1 MLTRDPSAEA
11 RQSSSSEDGVKPRIQ
26 SVGRA
31 LNLLNVIATSPHGLT
46 AQELSRAAGLGRA
59 TTYHLLQS
67 LAAMGYV
74 VVGSERRYRVGVAVA
89 PLLAAF
95 ERHVMPEDL
104 LPRARAL
111 ASRTGETAYV
121 AARQDVNLVLLC
133 SVPGHHQVAV
143 APSPIG
149 PITEGHAR
157 GSGKLLLAFASEEAR
172 ERYLAAHPL
181 TRITRRT
188 ITDREELLAEF
199 ERIRQLGY
207 ATDEEEYHEGVCC
220 VAAPL
225 GGPTAPHALVLSA
238 PKQRYLEHREE
249 YVQEL
254 LEAAGQPRFSPAV
267 GAI

>member
-1 MLTRDPSAEA
+1 MERRDTHHGTGG
-11 RQSSSSEDGVKPRIQ
+11 DGVGVGLGNSGKARIQ

-31 LNLLNVIATSPHGLT
+31 LALLNAISMSPNGLT
-46 AQELSRAAGLGRA
+46 AQELSRAVGLGRA

-67 LAAMGYV
+67 LASMGYV
-74 VVGSERRYRVGVAVA
+74 VVGSERRYRVGLGVT

-104 LPRARAL
+104 LPRARSL

-133 SVPGHHQVAV
+133 AVQGHHQVAV

-149 PITEGHAR
+149 PIDEGHAR
-157 GSGKLLLAFASEEAR
+157 GSGKLLLAFAPEDAR

-181 TRITRRT
+181 TRITRHT
-188 ITDREELLAEF
+188 ITDRKQLLAEF
-199 ERIRQLGY
+199 EQIRKRGY
-207 ATDEEEYHEGVCC
+207 ASDEEEYHEGVCC
-220 VAAPL
+220 LAAPL
-225 GGPTAPHALVLSA
+225 GAPTAPHGLVLSA
-238 PKQRYLEHREE
+238 PTQRYVEHRDE

-254 LEAAGQPRFSPAV
+254 LNTAAQP
-267 GAI
+267 

>member
-1 MLTRDPSAEA
+1 MEQRETQQEA
-11 RQSSSSEDGVKPRIQ
+11 AGDGVGVGFGNSGKARIQ

-31 LNLLNVIATSPHGLT
+31 LALLNAISMSPSGLT
-46 AQELSRAAGLGRA
+46 AQELSRAVGLGRA

-67 LAAMGYV
+67 LASMGYV
-74 VVGSERRYRVGVAVA
+74 VVGSERRYRVGLGVT

-104 LPRARAL
+104 LPRARSL
-111 ASRTGETAYV
+111 ASKTGETAYV

-133 SVPGHHQVAV
+133 AVQGHHQVAV

-149 PITEGHAR
+149 PIDEGHAR
-157 GSGKLLLAFASEEAR
+157 GSGKLLLAFAPEDAR

-188 ITDREELLAEF
+188 ITDRKQLLAEF
-199 ERIRQLGY
+199 EQIRNRGY
-207 ATDEEEYHEGVCC
+207 ASDEEEYHDGVCC
-220 VAAPL
+220 LAAPL
-225 GGPTAPHALVLSA
+225 GAPAAPHALVLSA
-238 PKQRYLEHREE
+238 PTQRYMDHRDE

-254 LEAAGQPRFSPAV
+254 LATAAQP
-267 GAI
+267 

>member
-1 MLTRDPSAEA
+1 MLQENQAKDG
-11 RQSSSSEDGVKPRIQ
+11 SSVSPGSRRGNGTKPRIQ

-31 LNLLNVIATSPHGLT
+31 LALLNAIATSPRGLT
-46 AQELSRAAGLGRA
+46 AQELSRAVGVGRG

-74 VVGSERRYRVGVAVA
+74 VVGSERRYRVGLGVT
-89 PLLAAF
+89 PLLSAF

-104 LPRARAL
+104 LPRARSL

-149 PITEGHAR
+149 PIDQGHAR
-157 GSGKLLLAFASEEAR
+157 GSGKLLLAFAPEEAR

-188 ITDREELLAEF
+188 ITDRDQLLTEF
-199 ERIRQLGY
+199 ERIRELGF
-207 ATDEEEYHEGVCC
+207 ASDEEEYHEGVCC
-220 VAAPL
+220 LAAPL
-225 GGPTAPHALVLSA
+225 GAPAAPHALVLSA
-238 PKQRYLEHREE
+238 PKGRYLEHRDE
-249 YVQEL
+249 YVREL
-254 LEAAGQPRFSPAV
+254 LSAAAQP
-267 GAI
+267 

>member
-1 MLTRDPSAEA
+1 MAIHQGAARGPDSALG
-11 RQSSSSEDGVKPRIQ
+11 SETKPRIQ

-31 LNLLNVIATSPHGLT
+31 LELLNAIAISPRGLT
-46 AQELSRAAGLGRA
+46 AQELSTAVGVARG

-67 LAAMGYV
+67 LGAMGYV
-74 VVGSERRYRVGVAVA
+74 VVGSDRRYRVSLGVT

-133 SVPGHHQVAV
+133 TVPGHHQIAV

-149 PITEGHAR
+149 PIEEGHAR
-157 GSGKLLLAFASEEAR
+157 GSGKLLLAFAPDDAR

-181 TRITRRT
+181 ARITRHT
-188 ITDREELLAEF
+188 ITDRERLLTEF
-199 ERIRQLGY
+199 DRIRELGY
-207 ATDEEEYHEGVCC
+207 AIDEEEYHEGVCC
-220 VAAPL
+220 LAAPL
-225 GGPTAPHALVLSA
+225 GAPAAPHALVLSA
-238 PKQRYLEHREE
+238 PKERYLEHRDE
-249 YVQEL
+249 YLQQL
-254 LEAAGQPRFSPAV
+254 LLAAA
-267 GAI
+267 